1 MITKATAIILAGSI
15 LLASCSS
22 RTLIQSNPSGA
33 KVYLNGESVGTTPY
47 THEDTKVVGSV
58 TTVKLEKDGYEPFNS
73 SFARNEEADAGAII
87 GGIFLLFPFLWTMKY
102 KPVHS
107 YELIPSSGNQQT
119 IKSQPQQSTTKSK
132 ADKLR
137 ELKKLVDEKL
147 ISQQDYDLQKKKI
160 LAEEG

>member
-1 MITKATAIILAGSI
+1 MLTKATALILAGSI

-58 TTVKLEKDGYEPFNS
+58 TTVKLEKEGFEPFNT

-107 YELIPSSGNQQT
+107 YDLVPSSGSQQT
-119 IKSQPQQSTTKSK
+119 IKDQPKQSTIKSK
-132 ADKLR
+132 EDKLR
-137 ELKKLVDEKL
+137 ELKKLFDEKL
-147 ISQQDYDLQKKKI
+147 ISQEDYDLQKKKI